1 MNGQSTERQ
10 AQPRRGAVPCVASCR
25 NGVGRV
31 QVVNRASDQTV
42 DRHSHAIKRWQ
53 CQQRALTGILAVS
66 ISGSGMDFQGHCK
79 TRPGRTA
86 RARADLL
93 HQTRQLSQNYKLV
106 CRDLGTTT
114 ALSRNGL
121 WCSGIAAR
129 RVLTVARRNYT
140 LLYGNRAYEA
150 THRPENRT
158 RERNHRPENR
168 TYGGRNHHSLGP
180 ISVHLLDKPS
190 VWPKSKCIYREESAR
205 GPPKG
210 FVTSQQVFLYPT

>member
-10 AQPRRGAVPCVASCR
+10 AQPRRGAVPCVTSCR

-53 CQQRALTGILAVS
+53 CQQRALTGILAVPVR
-66 ISGSGMDFQGHCK
+66 GSRVDLQEHRQTILECPAG
-79 TRPGRTA
+79 A
-86 RARADLL
+86 WADLL
-93 HQTRQLSQNYKLV
+93 HQTRKLSQNYKLV

-114 ALSRNGL
+114 TPSRNGL

-140 LLYGNRAYEA
+140 LLYGNGAYECL
-150 THRPENRT
+150 HRPQNRT
-158 RERNHRPENR
+158 RERNHRPQKR
-168 TYGGRNHHSLGP
+168 TYGGRNRHFLGP
-180 ISVHLLDKPS
+180 KIVHLLDKPS
-190 VWPKSKCIYREESAR
+190 VWPKSKCIYMEESAR

-210 FVTSQQVFLYPT
+210 FVTSHQLFLYPT